1 MSSTR
6 LRNAPCE
13 YKRQQDEKFKAYNYV
28 NNHNK
33 LHHPNTTFPKFGVNM
48 GNMPADVLS
57 SNFADVDSFLKGT
70 YFNNLEKPKENFTA
84 KIQEIGCSEFFKKP
98 ELIMPEN
105 LQIDKNRPVI
115 FRR

>member
-6 LRNAPCE
+6 LRNAPCQ
-13 YKRQQDEKFKAYNYV
+13 YKQEQEEKSKAFNYV
-28 NNHNK
+28 NNYQK
-33 LHHPNTTFPKFGVNM
+33 LHHPNSTFPKFGINM

-70 YFNNLEKPKENFTA
+70 YFNNLEQPKESFNA
-84 KIQEIGCSEFFKKP
+84 KINDVGCSEFFKKP
-98 ELIMPEN
+98 ELLMPDN
-105 LQIDKNRPVI
+105 LDVDKNRPVI